1 MKSSRAVLI
10 LAGVVA
16 VQTAVGYFQHRE
28 RVQLDLGLG
37 HQQLVEA
44 ESVNP
49 QVDEARK
56 ADLRA
61 NRVLTFIGL
70 KHQLRVMGLAELR
83 VNLKEAAKAT
93 IQKDYW
99 QRHGGFRRDEADASG
114 RRKLRVFVTE
124 LGLAHEMGNRK
135 ALADFDP
142 AAA

>member
-1 MKSSRAVLI
+1 MKDSRAVLV
-10 LAGVVA
+10 LAGIVA

-37 HQQLVEA
+37 HQQLVGA

-61 NRVLTFIGL
+61 NRSLAFIGL
-70 KHQLRVMGLAELR
+70 KHRLRVMGLDELR
-83 VNLKEAAKAT
+83 VNLKEVAKAT

-99 QRHGGFRRDEADASG
+99 QRHGHFRRAEADASG
-114 RRKLRVFVTE
+114 SRALRVFVTE
-124 LGLAHEMGNRK
+124 LGLAHEVENRPTN
-135 ALADFDP
+135 FDP
-142 AAA
+142 TVA